1 VLRKEYV
8 VCLDSLILCPPQHG
22 PCKLCTLIF
31 MKNNKHSQQYMS
43 WLERTNNFLFQRSKC
58 KCHPWSWMGRQRGQI
73 SIKFI
78 IQHVFSCLKFG
89 QVKFS
94 INVRKTYLY
103 KVVGCTCVLLCLSL
117 SISVSAILLEGISTC
132 FFISVNKERQKPHMS
147 VQKRLYCTI
156 YQEASRL

>member
-1 VLRKEYV
+1 V

-22 PCKLCTLIF
+22 SCKLCTSIF

-43 WLERTNNFLFQRSKC
+43 WLERTNNFCSRDLNANVILEAR
-58 KCHPWSWMGRQRGQI
+58 WVGREVRFLYKKI
-73 SIKFI
+73 I

-94 INVRKTYLY
+94 I
-103 KVVGCTCVLLCLSL
+103 TCEEDLPVQSSGLHIFLCMISLLSLSL

-132 FFISVNKERQKPHMS
+132 FFISVNKERQKLQMS
-147 VQKRLYCTI
+147 VQKRLY
-156 YQEASRL
+156 QEASRQ